1 MTLAAAGRH
10 GQRDDLEVACWRAI
24 AAAGVPPHGRL
35 LWVNLSPEA
44 LGHPGL
50 LELAGKLPSRLVIE
64 LTEQDMVLNHTLLRE
79 RLRPW
84 IARGALVAVDDAGA
98 GFTSL
103 EYVADIRPDFLKLS
117 RGMVAGVDRDSTR
130 EAVLRAT
137 AAFAR
142 EVGARIVAEGV
153 ERPEELEALRAMEID
168 YGQGWLFGRPGEAWP
183 KDVAPA
189 PSPPAARPSPVGSS
203 ATSNVPVRHATPAT
217 PSSTT
222 SPAAACCRR
231 SSSPRTGAC
240 AARPRAAFGRSMTG
254 CRRARA

>member
-1 MTLAAAGRH
+1 M
-10 GQRDDLEVACWRAI
+10 RDDLEVACWRAI

-64 LTEQDMVLNHTLLRE
+64 LTEQDTVLNHALLRE

-142 EVGARIVAEGV
+142 EVGARVVAEGV

-183 KDVAPA
+183 QDAAPR
-189 PSPPAARPSPVGSS
+189 PQPRLPRRPSAGGWS
-203 ATSNVPVRHATPAT
+203 ATSSAPARRATRAR

-222 SPAAACCRR
+222 SPAAACCPASTSR
-231 SSSPRTGAC
+231 RTGAC
-240 AARPRAAFGRSMTG
+240 AARPCAASGRSSTA
-254 CRRARA
+254 CR

>member
-1 MTLAAAGRH
+1 M
-10 GQRDDLEVACWRAI
+10 
-24 AAAGVPPHGRL
+24 
-35 LWVNLSPEA
+35 
-44 LGHPGL
+44 
-50 LELAGKLPSRLVIE
+50 IE
-64 LTEQDMVLNHTLLRE
+64 LTEQDTVLNHSLLRE

-117 RGMVAGVDRDSTR
+117 RGMVAGVDQDVTR

-153 ERPEELEALRAMEID
+153 ERVEELEALRAMEID

-183 KDVAPA
+183 QESAATPEV
-189 PSPPAARPSPVGSS
+189 PPA
-203 ATSNVPVRHATPAT
+203 
-217 PSSTT
+217 
-222 SPAAACCRR
+222 
-231 SSSPRTGAC
+231 
-240 AARPRAAFGRSMTG
+240 
-254 CRRARA
+254 